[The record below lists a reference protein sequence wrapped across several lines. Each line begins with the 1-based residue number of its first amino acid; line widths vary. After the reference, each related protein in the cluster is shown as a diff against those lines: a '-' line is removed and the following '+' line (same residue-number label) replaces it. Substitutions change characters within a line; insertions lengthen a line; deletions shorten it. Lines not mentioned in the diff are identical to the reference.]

1 MTAVWQL
8 LLGHFQELVRVRTE
22 DFVTQREPVTPALY
36 HTIENTQVRAGN
48 SGSRL

>member
-8 LLGHFQELVRVRTE
+8 LLGHFRELVRGRTE
-22 DFVTQREPVTPALY
+22 DFITQREPVTPALY